1 MGKCLVVRRVP
12 ILLEPGNE
20 IPCPIDYLLL
30 LDYPYAIVVNCRG
43 DGGWGRGK
51 GVVREGGSEEG
62 GSEEGGSEEA
72 D

>member
-1 MGKCLVVRRVP
+1 
-12 ILLEPGNE
+12 
-20 IPCPIDYLLL
+20 
-30 LDYPYAIVVNCRG
+30 VVNCRG